1 MEDFMSRKSSIAF
14 RLGVTSLALVFF
26 FIGIVANVGA
36 SGKSE
41 QQYTVGYVQAGPSIY
56 WQLSAEGCVAAG
68 KLANINVIV
77 LSSDG
82 KPDKELAN
90 IEDFIAKKVDAIMVF
105 TTNGE
110 TAQQGAKLAND
121 AKIPFFLVGSAAAD
135 GPGKPTS
142 TIKGD
147 FEVMGRQ
154 IGSYVAKH
162 FPNTK
167 AGIVSG
173 PFGQGIAEP
182 FIKGFKFAIKDAN
195 VPVVAEL
202 QADVGWTR
210 ASAMAITQN
219 MITAHP
225 DINLMYVMWEDGCAG
240 SVQALKEAGMLDKV
254 NVITH
259 NGQPLGVDMLKK
271 GEIKALQA
279 NSPTNEAGVAMI
291 AVYKYLHGQKIPA
304 LIETPSR
311 MIDSTNLQDV
321 YGWELNAATDAMKE
335 FLEKGTIRGYGK
347 DFTF

>member
-1 MEDFMSRKSSIAF
+1 MFKRI
-14 RLGVTSLALVFF
+14 GVVTLALIAAFA
-26 FIGIVANVGA
+26 VAQAGA
-36 SGKSE
+36 TGKAESKKF
-41 QQYTVGYVQAGPSIY
+41 TVGYVQAGPSIY

-68 KLANINVIV
+68 KLANIDVIV
-77 LSSDG
+77 LSSEG
-82 KPDKELAN
+82 KPDKELVN

-121 AKIPFFLVGSAAAD
+121 AKIPFFVVGSAAAD

-154 IGSYVAKH
+154 IGTYVAKH
-162 FPNTK
+162 FPNSTG
-167 AGIVSG
+167 GIVSG

-182 FIKGFKFAIKDAN
+182 FIKGFKDGIKDAN
-195 VPVVAEL
+195 INIVAEQ
-202 QADVGWTR
+202 QADVGWSR
-210 ASAMAITQN
+210 QSAIAITQN
-219 MITAHP
+219 IITAHP
-225 DINLMYVMWEDGCAG
+225 EINLLYVMAEDMCAG

-271 GEIKALQA
+271 GEIKGLQA
-279 NSPTNEAGVAMI
+279 NSPTNEAGIAMI
-291 AVYKYLHGQKIPA
+291 AVYKYLHGQKIPT

-311 MIDSTNLQDV
+311 MIDLTNLGDV
-321 YGWELNAATDAMKE
+321 YGWEMKAATDAMTE

-347 DFTF
+347 DFKF